1 MAKKKDIAEQL
12 ANGDA
17 TIFGAM
23 IESNIN
29 EGRQDLVE
37 GQADKLKYGV
47 SITDACIHWYIRR
60 TYIHTYVG
68 DTHTR
73 TRTWTS
79 SRTAFQLLMPA
90 STGIYTYVYTQ
101 TYVYAC
107 IRLHIHTHM

>member
-1 MAKKKDIAEQL
+1 MCQKKDIAEQL
-12 ANGDA
+12 GNGDT

-47 SITDACIHWYIRR
+47 SITDACIHWYIERV
-60 TYIHTYVG
+60 YIHTW

-73 TRTWTS
+73 TRT
-79 SRTAFQLLMPA
+79 
-90 STGIYTYVYTQ
+90 
-101 TYVYAC
+101 
-107 IRLHIHTHM
+107 